1 MCKIVFSRTRIRENR
16 ITLCVMTAVNCTYV
30 RKRCED
36 KLNMWV
42 FLCVQKRNGD
52 YKLNKKYNKPLPS
65 ALRRTAKDASFIIY
79 CSCAPANAT
88 WIACHCS
95 SFRKV

>member
-1 MCKIVFSRTRIRENR
+1 MCKVVLCKTRLGENE
-16 ITLCVMTAVNCTYV
+16 IIFHVMTAISSMYV

-52 YKLNKKYNKPLPS
+52 YKL
-65 ALRRTAKDASFIIY
+65 D
-79 CSCAPANAT
+79 
-88 WIACHCS
+88 
-95 SFRKV
+95 